1 MRSNQKTHSRAMP
14 APDLW
19 NERVRDTPIPHQRT
33 LRRDSVSVI
42 TSSFGGKFVP
52 LKMIPLLPEDG
63 ANNSRLTLT
72 VQMAE
77 TAEMLLNSVT
87 IQCQSWFVPKLAL
100 DRFQDMGQIERSFNG
115 INEKD
120 GAPIPWFEVEQDM
133 GKPIYQ
139 VLGLH
144 HNSADSYNTD
154 YVESYNAVWNYIAKQ
169 RSDALTERVALDGTL
184 APAFWEQTQMKHV
197 VPTFDQA
204 MTDGRVPVT
213 IETGAKMPVYG
224 VGNTAGTPFADVNIT
239 HATGETD
246 SGPAWTGNTVS
257 GISIRADG
265 PTGDALPDIYA
276 ELDAQGIN
284 LSIAD
289 IDLARETTAWARL
302 RNQYQGLSED
312 YMMDQLLAGIRIS
325 DQQLKNPMLVGQAD
339 TIVGMSQRYATDSAN
354 LQKSVT
360 AGQTMLQVPV
370 RAPAT
375 QCGGV
380 IVVTAQ
386 ALPTQIY
393 ERQRDYYFAADK
405 VSDLPNRTSD
415 ELDLQPV
422 SLVRNVEVDERYSP
436 GTAGDLFGYA
446 PLNHEWVRRAPN
458 VGGKYYQ
465 PDPAAP
471 WTEVRNRLWDANVVD
486 PVLGP
491 DFYVST
497 TLKHDVFE
505 TTTVDP
511 FEWWL
516 SGEVPITGLTY
527 FGPALLEGT
536 DDYDKVLAQV
546 DQERFKGDG
555 TDIPADPV

>member
-1 MRSNQKTHSRAMP
+1 MRNQKTHSRAMP

-52 LKMIPLLPEDG
+52 LKMVPLLPEDG
-63 ANNSRLTLT
+63 ANNSRLNLT

-100 DRFQDMGQIERSFNG
+100 SRFQDMGQIERSFNG
-115 INEKD
+115 INEQS
-120 GAPIPWFEVEQDM
+120 GAPIPWFETEQDM
-133 GKPIYQ
+133 TKEIYK

-144 HNSADSYNTD
+144 YNDMDAYNTD

-169 RSDALTERVALDGTL
+169 RSDALQPRDDLDGTL

-204 MTDGRVPVT
+204 LTDGAVPIQIASGGKLPVQGIGT
-213 IETGAKMPVYG
+213 NYTLGATPASG
-224 VGNTAGTPFADVNIT
+224 VRDGSGQNVDYPASYS
-239 HATGETD
+239 GE
-246 SGPAWTGNTVS
+246 
-257 GISIRADG
+257 RMEFRMDG
-265 PTGDALPDIYA
+265 PTDPNFPDIFVELEA
-276 ELDAQGIN
+276 EGISM
-284 LSIAD
+284 SIAD

-325 DQQLKNPMLVGQAD
+325 DQQLKNPILVGQSD

-415 ELDLQPV
+415 ELDPQPV
-422 SLVRNVEVDERYSP
+422 SLIRNVEVDEKYSV
-436 GTAGDLFGYA
+436 GEAGDLFGYA

-465 PDPAAP
+465 PDPSAP

-491 DFYVST
+491 DFYVAT

-516 SGEVPITGLTY
+516 SGDVSITGLTY

-546 DQERFKGDG
+546 DQERHIGDG
-555 TDIPADPV
+555 TDQPVDTP

>member
-1 MRSNQKTHSRAMP
+1 MP
-14 APDLW
+14 QPDLW

-100 DRFQDMGQIERSFNG
+100 SRFQDMGQIERSFNG

-120 GAPIPWFEVEQDM
+120 GAPIPWFNAETDM
-133 GKPIYQ
+133 TKEIYQ

-144 HNSADSYNTD
+144 HNAADTYNTD
-154 YVESYNAVWNYIAKQ
+154 YVESYNAVWNYVAKQ
-169 RSDALTERVALDGTL
+169 RSDALTPRDDLDGTL
-184 APAFWEQTQMKHV
+184 APAFWERTQMKYV

-204 MTDGRVPVT
+204 LTDGLVPVGIESGGALPVKYT
-213 IETGAKMPVYG
+213 PLGGTNEEDLLSVKNSITLDDYYMETGGYAGRVAPVPY
-224 VGNTAGTPFADVNIT
+224 
-239 HATGETD
+239 
-246 SGPAWTGNTVS
+246 SPAHPV
-257 GISIRADG
+257 
-265 PTGDALPDIYA
+265 A
-276 ELDAQGIN
+276 ELFAELEAGGVN
-284 LSIAD
+284 MSLAD
-289 IDLARETTAWARL
+289 IDLARETTAWARM
-302 RNQYQGLSED
+302 RNQYQGLSDD

-325 DQQLKNPMLVGQAD
+325 DQQLKNPILVGQSD

-370 RAPAT
+370 RAPST

-393 ERQRDYYFAADK
+393 ERQRDYYFAADS

-415 ELDLQPV
+415 ELDPQPV
-422 SLVRNVEVDERYSP
+422 SLIRNVEVDEKYSS

-446 PLNHEWVRRAPN
+446 PLNHQWVRRAPN

-465 PDPAAP
+465 PDPAAA

-497 TLKHDVFE
+497 NLKHDVFE

-516 SGEVPITGLTY
+516 SGDVPITGLTY
-527 FGPALLEGT
+527 FGPQLLEGT

-546 DQERFKGDG
+546 DQTRLKGDG
-555 TDIPADPV
+555 TDIPQANE

>member
-1 MRSNQKTHSRAMP
+1 MRSNQKSHSRALP
-14 APDLW
+14 TPDLW

-100 DRFQDMGQIERSFNG
+100 SRFQDMGQIERSFNG

-120 GAPIPWFEVEQDM
+120 GAPIPWFEVEQDLS
-133 GKPIYQ
+133 KDIYS

-144 HNSADSYNTD
+144 HNSADTYNTD
-154 YVESYNAVWNYIAKQ
+154 YVESYNAVWNYVANQ
-169 RSDALTERVALDGTL
+169 RSDALQQRDELDGTL

-204 MTDGRVPVT
+204 LTDGRIDVQLNGDLAEVRT
-213 IETGAKMPVYG
+213 RGDAGA
-224 VGNTAGTPFADVNIT
+224 
-239 HATGETD
+239 ATDTFLSAAPDIWKELR
-246 SGPAWTGNTVS
+246 AV
-257 GISIRADG
+257 GISGDEGDLVADLASLA
-265 PTGDALPDIYA
+265 TTM
-276 ELDAQGIN
+276 
-284 LSIAD
+284 SVAD

-302 RNQYQGLSED
+302 RNQYQGLSEE

-339 TIVGMSQRYATDSAN
+339 TIVGMSERYATDSAN

-360 AGQTMLQVPV
+360 SGQTMLQVPV
-370 RAPAT
+370 RAPTT
-375 QCGGV
+375 QCGGC

-393 ERQRDYYFAADK
+393 ERQRDYYFAADG

-415 ELDLQPV
+415 ELDPQPV
-422 SLVRNVEVDERYSP
+422 ALVRNVEVDEKYSS

-446 PLNHEWVRRAPN
+446 PLNHQWVRRAPN

-465 PDPAAP
+465 PDPQAA

-516 SGEVPITGLTY
+516 SGDVPITGLTY
-527 FGPALLEGT
+527 FGPSLLEGT

-546 DQERFKGDG
+546 DQTRYVGDG
-555 TDIPADPV
+555 TDVPEDPA

>member
-1 MRSNQKTHSRAMP
+1 MMKTSKVHSRNLP

-19 NERVRDTPIPHQRT
+19 NQRVRDTPIPHQRT
-33 LRRDSVSVI
+33 LRRDSVSVV

-100 DRFQDMGQIERSFNG
+100 SRFQDMGQIERSFNG

-120 GAPIPWFEVEQDM
+120 GAPIPWFQVEQDM
-133 GKPIYQ
+133 TKQIYKT
-139 VLGLH
+139 LGLH
-144 HNSADSYNTD
+144 YNDADSYNTD

-169 RSDALTERVALDGTL
+169 RSDALTARDDLDGTL
-184 APAFWEQTQMKHV
+184 APAFWEHTQMKHV

-204 MTDGRVPVT
+204 LTDGQIPVQIQSGAALPIT
-213 IETGAKMPVYG
+213 GLGYNTGAVQASDITVRETGGEDATYNPHVAASALVAKG
-224 VGNTAGTPFADVNIT
+224 VGTSSSTFAP
-239 HATGETD
+239 E
-246 SGPAWTGNTVS
+246 
-257 GISIRADG
+257 
-265 PTGDALPDIYA
+265 IYA
-276 ELDAQGIN
+276 ELQEAGITM
-284 LSIAD
+284 SIAD
-289 IDLARETTAWARL
+289 IDLARETAAWARM
-302 RNQYQGLSED
+302 RNQYDGLSED

-325 DQQLKNPMLVGQAD
+325 DQQLKNPMLVGQSD

-393 ERQRDYYFAADK
+393 ERQRDYYFAAEGVDE
-405 VSDLPNRTSD
+405 LPNRTSD
-415 ELDLQPV
+415 ELDPQPV
-422 SLVRNVEVDERYSP
+422 ALVRNVEVDERYSS

-446 PLNHEWVRRAPN
+446 PLNHQWVRRAPN

-465 PDPAAP
+465 EDPAAP

-516 SGEVPITGLTY
+516 SGDVSITGLTY
-527 FGPALLEGT
+527 FGPQLLEGT
-536 DDYDKVLAQV
+536 DDYQKVMDQV
-546 DQERFKGDG
+546 DQERFIGDG
-555 TDIPADPV
+555 TDVPADPA

>member
-19 NERVRDTPIPHQRT
+19 NQRVRDTPIPHQRT

-120 GAPIPWFEVEQDM
+120 GAPIPWFEIEQDM
-133 GKPIYQ
+133 SKEIYK

-144 HNSADSYNTD
+144 YNSADSYNTD

-169 RSDALTERVALDGTL
+169 RSDALQERDNLDGTL

-204 MTDGRVPVT
+204 LTDGQVPVQSLSAGLIPVKGIGVDEVGSVVT
-213 IETGAKMPVYG
+213 GQTLKETQTGQTTYDFAKNSSIFIEM
-224 VGNTAGTPFADVNIT
+224 
-239 HATGETD
+239 
-246 SGPAWTGNTVS
+246 
-257 GISIRADG
+257 DG
-265 PTGDALPDIYA
+265 PDRLTALPEIFA
-276 ELDAQGIN
+276 ELQEGAFN
-284 LSIAD
+284 FSLAD
-289 IDLARETTAWARL
+289 IDMARETTAWARL

-325 DQQLKNPMLVGQAD
+325 DQQLKNPMLVGQSD

-370 RAPAT
+370 RAPST
-375 QCGGV
+375 QCGGI

-405 VSDLPNRTSD
+405 VKDLPNRTSD
-415 ELDLQPV
+415 ELDPQPV
-422 SLVRNVEVDERYSP
+422 SLVRNVEVDEKYST

-491 DFYVST
+491 DFYVAT

-516 SGEVPITGLTY
+516 SGDVPITGLTY

-536 DDYDKVLAQV
+536 DDYDKVLEQV
-546 DQERFKGDG
+546 DQTRVKGDG
-555 TDIPADPV
+555 TDVPPDPV

>member
-1 MRSNQKTHSRAMP
+1 MP

-19 NERVRDTPIPHQRT
+19 NQRVRDAPIPHQRT

-63 ANNSRLTLT
+63 ANNTRLTLT

-100 DRFQDMGQIERSFNG
+100 SRFQDMGQIERSFNG

-120 GAPIPWFEVEQDM
+120 GAPIPWFVEETDTA
-133 GKPIYQ
+133 KEIYS

-144 HNSADSYNTD
+144 SNASDKYNTD
-154 YVESYNAVWNYIAKQ
+154 YLESYNAVWNYIAKQ
-169 RSDALTERVALDGTL
+169 RSDALEQRDDLDGTL
-184 APAFWEQTQMKHV
+184 APAFWENTQMKHV
-197 VPTFDQA
+197 VPTFDEA
-204 MTDGRVPVT
+204 LTDGKVPIQFT
-213 IETGAKMPVYG
+213 EGGEMPVQYNPKGATAADRVLTVQDAITGLQNRMGTGTAYLDG
-224 VGNTAGTPFADVNIT
+224 VDFDRPDDNPLFTELN
-239 HATGETD
+239 
-246 SGPAWTGNTVS
+246 SN
-257 GISIRADG
+257 GISM
-265 PTGDALPDIYA
+265 
-276 ELDAQGIN
+276 
-284 LSIAD
+284 SIAD

-302 RNQYQGLSED
+302 RNQFDGLSED

-325 DQQLKNPMLVGQAD
+325 DQQLKSPMLVGQTD

-393 ERQRDYYFAADK
+393 ERQRDYYFAAED

-415 ELDLQPV
+415 ELDPQPV
-422 SLVRNVEVDERYSP
+422 ALVKNVEVDEKYST

-446 PLNHEWVRRAPN
+446 PLNHQWVRRAPN

-465 PDPAAP
+465 SDPLAP

-516 SGEVPITGLTY
+516 SGDVPITGLTY
-527 FGPALLEGT
+527 FGPSLLEGT
-536 DDYDKVLAQV
+536 DDYDKVLEQV
-546 DQERFKGDG
+546 DQTRLKGDG
-555 TDIPADPV
+555 SDIPPAAE

>member
-422 SLVRNVEVDERYSP
+422 SLVRNVEVDEKYSP

-536 DDYDKVLAQV
+536 DDYNKVLAQV

>member
-19 NERVRDTPIPHQRT
+19 NQRVRDTPIPHQRT

-120 GAPIPWFEVEQDM
+120 GAPIPWFEIEQDM
-133 GKPIYQ
+133 SKEIYK

-144 HNSADSYNTD
+144 YNSADSYNTD

-169 RSDALTERVALDGTL
+169 RSDALQERDNLDGTL

-204 MTDGRVPVT
+204 LTDGQVPVQSLSAGLIPVKGIGVDEVGSVVT
-213 IETGAKMPVYG
+213 GQTLKETQTGQTTYDFAKNSSIFIEM
-224 VGNTAGTPFADVNIT
+224 
-239 HATGETD
+239 
-246 SGPAWTGNTVS
+246 
-257 GISIRADG
+257 DG
-265 PTGDALPDIYA
+265 PDRLTALPEIFA
-276 ELDAQGIN
+276 ELQEGAFN
-284 LSIAD
+284 FSLAD
-289 IDLARETTAWARL
+289 IDMARETTAWARL

-325 DQQLKNPMLVGQAD
+325 DQQLKNPMLVGQSD

-375 QCGGV
+375 QCGGI

-405 VSDLPNRTSD
+405 VKDLPNRTSD
-415 ELDLQPV
+415 ELDPQPV
-422 SLVRNVEVDERYSP
+422 SLVRNVEVDEKYST

-491 DFYVST
+491 DFYVAT

-516 SGEVPITGLTY
+516 SGDVPITGLTY

-536 DDYDKVLAQV
+536 DDYDKVLEQV
-546 DQERFKGDG
+546 DQTRVKGDG
-555 TDIPADPV
+555 TDVPPDPV

>member
-120 GAPIPWFEVEQDM
+120 GAPIPWFEIEQDM

-224 VGNTAGTPFADVNIT
+224 VGNSAGTPTPNISIT

-246 SGPAWTGNTVS
+246 GGPGWAGSVVS
-257 GISIRADG
+257 GVSIRADG